1 MRNYILIILL
11 LLINSIKIQANTQD
25 TTRILFIG
33 NSITYYNDMPETFEN
48 IANSLGNTVKVTKYT
63 PGGTGIVD
71 HVADANVY
79 NLFRQAWDYVII
91 QPGSNESPGY
101 SYTKEVT
108 MGRIDTL
115 LDSLYNYNPCTQILF
130 YQIPYGVYGTSQS
143 DITSYNNS
151 LDLILENNKYWADS
165 IKSFFAPVGEAF
177 SASWNSNTNIMLW
190 VSYSNV
196 HPNAR
201 GSYIAACVFYNTIFQ
216 SSCNNTNIISSLS
229 PEIAD
234 SCQNIADTIVLNH
247 FSEWRINTYNQF
259 ADFSYNESND
269 TIFFENLSLNYDS
282 VLWEFGDGFI
292 SNNINPKHNYL
303 VNGNYNVNLI
313 TYKHGCF
320 QSVSK
325 VISFTTAISEI
336 NYFSFK
342 ISPNPGNGDI
352 NISVKNN
359 QQLLYRIGI
368 YNYLGQI
375 IYYKLNCKGDEVVDI
390 GNYENGVYV
399 VRIYTEDRIY
409 TEKYIKNS
417 H

>member
-1 MRNYILIILL
+1 MKNCILIVLL
-11 LLINSIKIQANTQD
+11 LSINSTNIQADTQD

-63 PGGTGIVD
+63 PGGTGIVN
-71 HVADANVY
+71 HVSDANVY

-115 LDSLYNYNPCTQILF
+115 LDSLYNYNPCTKVLF
-130 YQIPYGVYGTSQS
+130 YQIPYGVFGTSQS

-177 SASWNSNTNIMLW
+177 RASWNSNTNIMLW
-190 VSYSNV
+190 VGYSNV

-216 SSCNNTNIISSLS
+216 SSCNNTNIITSLS
-229 PEIAD
+229 PEVAD

-247 FSEWRINTYNQF
+247 FSDWRINAYNQF
-259 ADFSYNESND
+259 VDFSYNESND
-269 TIFFENLSLNYDS
+269 TVFFENLSLNYDS
-282 VLWEFGDGFI
+282 VLWDFGDGFY
-292 SNNINPKHNYL
+292 SKLINPIHLYSL
-303 VNGNYNVNLI
+303 NGSYNIVLT
-313 TYKHGCF
+313 TYKHGCS
-320 QSVSK
+320 QSVSEI
-325 VISFTTAISEI
+325 ISYTGISEI
-336 NYFSFK
+336 NNSSFK
-342 ISPNPGNGDI
+342 IYPNPGNG
-352 NISVKNN
+352 NIEITVKNI
-359 QQLLYRIGI
+359 QQSKCKIEI
-368 YNYLGQI
+368 FNYLGQQ
-375 IYYKLNCKGDEVVDI
+375 IYCKSNCNEHEVVNI
-390 GNYENGVYV
+390 NNYNNGVYV
-399 VRIYTEDRIY
+399 IKVYIGNGIYTK
-409 TEKYIKNS
+409 KYIKNDY
-417 H
+417 

>member
-11 LLINSIKIQANTQD
+11 LLINSIKIQADTQD

-33 NSITYYNDMPETFEN
+33 NSITYYNDMPETFES

-71 HVADANVY
+71 HVSDANVY

-101 SYTKEVT
+101 SFTKEVT

-115 LDSLYNYNPCTQILF
+115 LDSLYLYNPCTQVLF

-177 SASWNSNTNIMLW
+177 RASWNSNTNIMLW
-190 VSYSNV
+190 LGYSNV

-229 PEIAD
+229 AEVAD
-234 SCQNIADTIVLNH
+234 SCQNIADTIVLNR
-247 FSEWRINTYNQF
+247 FSEWRINIYNQF
-259 ADFSYNESND
+259 TDFSYNENND

-292 SNNINPKHNYL
+292 SNNINPIHIYS
-303 VNGNYNVNLI
+303 VNGSYNIVLT
-313 TYKHGCF
+313 TYKHGCS
-320 QSVSK
+320 QIVSK
-325 VISFTTAISEI
+325 IISYTGINEI

-342 ISPNPGNGDI
+342 ISPNPGNG
-352 NISVKNN
+352 NIKITVKNN
-359 QQLLYRIGI
+359 QQLLYRIVI
-368 YNYLGQI
+368 YDYLGQKV
-375 IYYKLNCKGDEVVDI
+375 YYKSSCKGNDVANI
-390 GNYENGVYV
+390 SNYDNGVYV
-399 VRIYTEDRIY
+399 VRIYTGNRVY

-417 H
+417 Y